1 MVLVQPT
8 AKSLILDLLS
18 SLKRGAA
25 PVSALIRAAELFDI
39 GGNSLRVALARLCAA
54 GLVESDARG
63 CYRLGARAE
72 AVNRQIVSWR
82 GPSSRL
88 RGWSGGWIGAHSVA
102 SRSGSPRDRRVHG
115 RALRLMGF
123 RTLEP
128 GLEVRPDN
136 LVGGVAAAR
145 EQLAGLGLAES
156 ATIFGLGSLDDS
168 IDRLARSLWDTQALC
183 AGYREFRARL
193 EASFVR
199 LPELPRDNAM
209 RESFVLGGEAIRRIA
224 LDPLLPDGICP
235 QAERKALIA
244 SMRRYDRL
252 GRRCWLGW
260 LGEDSLPERI
270 PADVHGLG
278 AAESVFRA
286 SEGGS

>member
-286 SEGGS
+286 AEGGS